1 LKRFLDVVFAITL
14 VILLLPIFVIVALL
28 VFFFLSKKIFFIQKR
43 IGLNN
48 RFFFIYKFKT
58 MTEDEDENGEL
69 LPDIVRLTK
78 LGKNLRRLSLD
89 ELPQLWNIIKGDM
102 SFVGPRP
109 LLPEYLELYSDYQIR
124 RHESMPGITGWAQVN
139 GRNAISWEEKFN
151 LDVWYVDNHS
161 FKLDLKI
168 LWKTV
173 IKVIK
178 RDGISSNSS
187 ITMEKF
193 KGSKS

>member
-1 LKRFLDVVFAITL
+1 
-14 VILLLPIFVIVALL
+14 
-28 VFFFLSKKIFFIQKR
+28 
-43 IGLNN
+43 
-48 RFFFIYKFKT
+48 

>member
-1 LKRFLDVVFAITL
+1 
-14 VILLLPIFVIVALL
+14 
-28 VFFFLSKKIFFIQKR
+28 
-43 IGLNN
+43 
-48 RFFFIYKFKT
+48 

-69 LPDIVRLTK
+69 LPDNVRLTK

-168 LWKTV
+168 LWMTV
-173 IKVIK
+173 IKVIR